1 MTVSINERQLNDFLS
16 MQWDKGMAYL
26 KTRFDSLRYEEM
38 EDVII
43 DSMTALAENV
53 RNGKYQKGDA
63 DLGTYFIAICRNQA
77 LKKVSGGNRQTF
89 ISLIDNRRTTSDDD
103 VNLSD
108 ELDFKILSKEQ
119 YIQEN
124 INNLIDLYDD
134 SAETRESKIQA
145 VQDIISLLTA
155 KCQQLIWGKYRDHI
169 AMKDLAE
176 LLGLKNANVAKTS
189 LSRCLDQFEINFK
202 KRIK

>member
-77 LKKVSGGNRQTF
+77 LKKVSRGNRPTF

>member
-1 MTVSINERQLNDFLS
+1 MTVSINERQLNYFLS
-16 MQWDKGMAYL
+16 MQWDKGIAYL

-77 LKKVSGGNRQTF
+77 LKRISGGNRPTF

-108 ELDFKILSKEQ
+108 ELDFNILSKEQ
-119 YIQEN
+119 YDSVILQEAIERTFAN
-124 INNLIDLYDD
+124 RHTSYDANNTFFNKEF
-134 SAETRESKIQA
+134 SNNQQMQVRWQAFMRKITPKDEMSFP
-145 VQDIISLLTA
+145 DIVSYLQEKLRPY
-155 KCQQLIWGKYRDHI
+155 WER
-169 AMKDLAE
+169 
-176 LLGLKNANVAKTS
+176 
-189 LSRCLDQFEINFK
+189 LSR
-202 KRIK
+202 

>member
-77 LKKVSGGNRQTF
+77 LKKVSRGNRPTF
-89 ISLIDNRRTTSDDD
+89 ISLIDNRRITSDDD

>member
-1 MTVSINERQLNDFLS
+1 MIVSINDRQLNEFLS

-26 KTRFDSLRYEEM
+26 KARFESLRHEEM

-53 RNGKYQKGDA
+53 KNGKYQKGEA

-77 LKKVSGGNRQTF
+77 LKRVAGGTHPTF
-89 ISLIDNRRTTSDDD
+89 ISLVDNRRTTVDED
-103 VNLSD
+103 NHLSD
-108 ELDFKILSKEQ
+108 ELDFNILTKEQ

-134 SAETRESKIQA
+134 SIETREFKIKA
-145 VQDIISLLTA
+145 VQDIISLLTG

-202 KRIK
+202 QRIK

>member
-26 KTRFDSLRYEEM
+26 KTRFDSLRDEEM

-77 LKKVSGGNRQTF
+77 LKRVSGGSHTTF

-108 ELDFKILSKEQ
+108 ELDFNILSKEQ

>member
-1 MTVSINERQLNDFLS
+1 MSLQIKDILFSSQYDAISVQFFLS
-16 MQWDKGMAYL
+16 Y
-26 KTRFDSLRYEEM
+26 T
-38 EDVII
+38 
-43 DSMTALAENV
+43 
-53 RNGKYQKGDA
+53 
-63 DLGTYFIAICRNQA
+63 
-77 LKKVSGGNRQTF
+77 TF

-202 KRIK
+202 KRIKQGKYGSRDQYQRRHH